1 MFYNFLNL
9 GLINFL
15 VYFSFSFLF
24 SFYGI
29 KYFIILLKKHN
40 KFQPIREEGPTNHL
54 ITKAKTPTMGG
65 AIISISLIIGILLFC
80 NLKLSSILITI
91 CLIFTFSIIG
101 LLDDLIKVFFNNTK
115 GFQGS
120 KKLILQLLIT
130 SICMLYLGYSNY
142 EYLNSGVILPLFDVE
157 IPLGNLILTFY
168 TFIICGS
175 SNAANITDG
184 LDGLLS
190 VPIIIIST
198 TLFIITLLLMN
209 NYHSLYIIQPSYDLL
224 YNILI
229 ILILI
234 ITIFSTFMIYNH
246 HPAKIFMGDVGSLMI
261 GAVLCYI
268 SILLKIEILYGIMSF
283 LFIFEISSTIIQI
296 AYFKLTKGK
305 RIFKMAPFHH
315 HLEKCGWSENK
326 IVFSMWI
333 FTFICCAFSLGLFLI

>member
-1 MFYNFLNL
+1 MIYNFLNF

-15 VYFSFSFLF
+15 IYFFFSFLF
-24 SFYGI
+24 CFYGL

-40 KFQPIREEGPTNHL
+40 KFQPIRAEGPSSHL
-54 ITKAKTPTMGG
+54 MTKTKTPTMGG
-65 AIISISLIIGILLFC
+65 AVISISLILGILIFC
-80 NLKLSSILITI
+80 DLNLPSILIMI

-101 LLDDLIKVFFNNTK
+101 LLDDLIKVFFNNTN

-120 KKLILQLLIT
+120 KKLILQLLMT

-142 EYLNSGVILPLFDVE
+142 EYLNSGVLLPLFNIE

-190 VPIIIIST
+190 VPIIIISI
-198 TLFIITLLLMN
+198 TLFIITLLLIN
-209 NYHSLYIIQPSYDLL
+209 NYHTTYIIQID
-224 YNILI
+224 YNILYNL
-229 ILILI
+229 LIVLTLI
-234 ITIFSTFMIYNH
+234 ITIFSTFLIYNH

-268 SILLKIEILYGIMSF
+268 SVLLKIEILYGMMSS
-283 LFIFEISSTIIQI
+283 LFIFEILSTIMQI
-296 AYFKLTKGK
+296 AYFKLTNGK

-326 IVFSMWI
+326 IVFSMWF
-333 FTFICCAFSLGLFLI
+333 FTFICCIFALGLFLI